1 MRVYHASDCV
11 VSSPD
16 TEHSRDNLDFGRGFY
31 VTTIKEQAVSY
42 AQRFLR
48 RGRKA
53 YVGEY
58 GLDEDAL
65 ASLAVLEFSAY
76 DEQWLDFV
84 MACRGGADDT
94 SWDVVMGGIA
104 NDRVFTPVDLY
115 FAGEITKDEAL
126 GRLTYVKP
134 NDQLCFRTQRAIDR
148 ALRFCGA
155 EELS

>member
-11 VSSPD
+11 VDSPD

-31 VTTIKEQAVSY
+31 VTTMKDQATSY
-42 AQRFLR
+42 AQRFMR

-58 GLDEDAL
+58 DLDEGAL
-65 ASLAVLEFSAY
+65 ASLDVLEFSSY
-76 DEQWLDFV
+76 DGQWLDFV
-84 MACRGGADDT
+84 MACRSGADDT

-104 NDRVFTPVDLY
+104 NDRVFTTVDLY
-115 FAGEITKDEAL
+115 FAGEITKEEAL
-126 GRLTYVKP
+126 GRLAYVNP
-134 NDQLCFRTQRAIDR
+134 NDQLCFRTQRAINR

-155 EELS
+155 EEVS

>member
-31 VTTIKEQAVSY
+31 VTTMRDQAVSY

-58 GLDEDAL
+58 DLDEDVF

-76 DEQWLDFV
+76 DDQWLDFV
-84 MACRGGADDT
+84 MACRAGADDT
-94 SWDVVMGGIA
+94 SWDVVVGGIA
-104 NDRVFTPVDLY
+104 NDRVFTTVDLY
-115 FAGEITKDEAL
+115 FAGEITKEEAL